1 MKKHRKLMPLLQLGI
16 AILAIIILS
25 AGLSALEF
33 QSGKPSNI
41 LGMLTRKMGPLR
53 TTSPSVSDGDGG
65 GPLVDVLVG
74 ILWLSFAFSVVFAI
88 ISPAYRKQLIQTL
101 IVALCL
107 VFVFSLLAD
116 IPQSSEGQEPAEAE
130 APMIAAAPIEA
141 DFPDPPAFVADPPNW
156 LRALINALIALLI
169 AVALWLLWRFFRS
182 RPNTQTLLV
191 QQAEAALDDLTFGGD
206 LRDVV
211 MRCYASMS
219 QVLRQNRNVER
230 DEDMTPREFESH
242 LAELGLR
249 DEHIRRLT
257 RLFEDVRYGK
267 KSSGER
273 AKLEAVGCL
282 QAIVHTCRKAS

>member
-1 MKKHRKLMPLLQLGI
+1 
-16 AILAIIILS
+16 
-25 AGLSALEF
+25 
-33 QSGKPSNI
+33 
-41 LGMLTRKMGPLR
+41 
-53 TTSPSVSDGDGG
+53 
-65 GPLVDVLVG
+65 
-74 ILWLSFAFSVVFAI
+74 
-88 ISPAYRKQLIQTL
+88 L

-107 VFVFSLLAD
+107 VFVLSLLAD
-116 IPQSSEGQEPAEAE
+116 VPQNSEEQEPAEAEAE
-130 APMIAAAPIEA
+130 APMIAAPTQP
-141 DFPDPPAFVADPPNW
+141 DFPDPPTFVADPPDW
-156 LRALINALIALLI
+156 LRVLINALIALLI
-169 AVALWLLWRFFRS
+169 AVALWFLWRLFRS
-182 RPNTQTLLV
+182 RPDTQTLLV
-191 QQAEAALDDLTFGGD
+191 QQAEAALDDLNYGGD

-219 QVLRQNRNVER
+219 QVLRQSRNVER
-230 DEDMTPREFESH
+230 DKDMTPREFESH